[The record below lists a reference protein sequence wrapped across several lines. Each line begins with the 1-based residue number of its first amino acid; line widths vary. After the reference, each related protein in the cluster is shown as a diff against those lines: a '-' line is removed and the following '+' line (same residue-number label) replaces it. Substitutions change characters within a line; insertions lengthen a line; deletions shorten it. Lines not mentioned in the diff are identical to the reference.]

1 MSDINLNETIKKSRP
16 NAKDN
21 TIKMYVSNL
30 NKLKKMFDTDDYDF
44 LDNVDKV
51 MDKLKDKHYTTI
63 RNYINAIIVLLMALN
78 SKGDKDKLIEKYD
91 KIRADKNKEYEDFN
105 ATGKISSKQ
114 KANFVELKTI
124 TDMINKMGEDLKG
137 FKKRELSAKDKMLLQ
152 VYIIYQIH
160 IRLPL
165 RNDLAEMEAIQK
177 RTYNKLSEDEK
188 KAKNWLIVEKGK
200 MWMSLNKF
208 KTQSKYEE
216 LKFDVPKDLEKLLR
230 SYIKING
237 MGVLFKSSTGK
248 PLSRNQLSQL
258 LLKYS
263 KRYINKSIST
273 TMLRKIVL
281 SDKFAKLKKDQKEMA
296 NITGHSVE
304 MMNDVYIKDGQGS
317 TEDKGKTEKS

>member
-1 MSDINLNETIKKSRP
+1 MTDINLKDTIKEARP
-16 NAKDN
+16 KASDN

-30 NKLKKMFDTDDYDF
+30 NKLKKIFDTDDYKF

-51 MDKLKDKHYTTI
+51 MDELKDKHYTTI
-63 RNYINAIIVLLMALN
+63 RNYLNAIIVLLLAL
-78 SKGDKDKLIEKYD
+78 DKDKKLIEKYQKERD
-91 KIRADKNKEYEDFN
+91 DRNKEYEDFN
-105 ATGKISSKQ
+105 ATGKISDKQ
-114 KANFVELKTI
+114 KENFVELSEI
-124 TDMINKMGEDLKG
+124 TKMINKMGEDLKG
-137 FKKRELSAKDKMLLQ
+137 FKKRDLSAKDKMLLQ

-177 RTYNKLSEDEK
+177 RTYNKLSEDDK
-188 KAKNWLIVEKGK
+188 KSKNWLIVEKGK
-200 MWMSLNKF
+200 MFMSLNKF
-208 KTQSKYEE
+208 KTKAKYEE

-230 SYIKING
+230 SYLKING

-248 PLSRNQLSQL
+248 ALSRNQLSQL

-281 SDKFAKLKKDQKEMA
+281 SDKFSELKKEQKDMA
-296 NITGHSVE
+296 KITGHSVE
-304 MMNDVYIKDGQGS
+304 TMNDVYIKDKP
-317 TEDKGKTEKS
+317 DKS